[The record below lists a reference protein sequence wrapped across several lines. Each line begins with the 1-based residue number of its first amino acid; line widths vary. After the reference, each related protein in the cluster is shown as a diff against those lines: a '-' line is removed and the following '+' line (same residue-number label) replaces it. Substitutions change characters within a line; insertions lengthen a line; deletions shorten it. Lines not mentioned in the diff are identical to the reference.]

1 MESVN
6 EGEKV
11 LVPCYVV
18 SVNNL
23 DNTCMVQVDSED
35 TRARLKVKQED
46 IQKRA
51 V

>member
-11 LVPCYVV
+11 LVPCFVLE
-18 SVNNL
+18 VNRQ
-23 DNTCMVQVDSED
+23 DNTCMVQIDSED
-35 TRARLKVKQED
+35 TRAILKIKQED
-46 IQKRA
+46 IKRA